1 VPRPVRVEADAR
13 FALQTLAGSARPTFA
28 EDVRSGLSA
37 SPKTLP
43 PKYFYDELGS
53 RLFEAICVLPEYYA
67 TRAETE
73 ILAAHAGE
81 IAAAVGR
88 PPARLMRLIELG
100 SGDSRK
106 TRHLLDA
113 LLAGHLAGQT
123 ELEYVPIDVAASV
136 LERTAED
143 LLREYPGLSVA
154 AYAADFWDAL
164 ATLRTEPSPGRT
176 LLVFLGSTIGN
187 MAPEEQRSLF
197 RAVRR
202 VLAPGDAFLLGTD
215 LRNPPEILIP
225 AYDDPLGV
233 TAAFDLNVLARINRE
248 LGGEFVLGDFRHLA
262 RYDSE
267 RHRIEMHLESR
278 RDQRVRIGALAAS
291 FDFTRGETIFTESSY
306 KFDPAQLARWGEEL
320 GLTRVET
327 WYDARRRFGSHLFT
341 AA

>member
-1 VPRPVRVEADAR
+1 MPRPARVEADAR
-13 FALQTLAGSARPTFA
+13 FVLQTLAGSARPSFA
-28 EDVRSGLSA
+28 EDVRAGLSA

-81 IAAAVGR
+81 IAAAAGR
-88 PPARLMRLIELG
+88 PLARLIELG

-106 TRHLLDA
+106 TRHLLDS
-113 LLAGHLAGQT
+113 LLAGHLAGQP

-136 LERTAED
+136 LERTSAD
-143 LLREYPGLSVA
+143 LLREYPGLSIA

-164 ATLRTEPSPGRT
+164 AKLRAEPSPGRT

-187 MAPEEQRSLF
+187 MAPEEQRALF

-202 VLAPGDAFLLGTD
+202 ALVPGDAFLLGTD
-215 LRNPPEILIP
+215 LRNPPEVLIP

-248 LGGEFVLGDFRHLA
+248 LGGEFELGEFRHLA
-262 RYDSE
+262 RYDGE

-291 FDFTRGETIFTESSY
+291 FDFARGETIFTESSY

-320 GLTRVET
+320 GFARVET
-327 WYDARRRFGSHLFT
+327 WYDARHRFGSHLFT